1 MQPVEEAKMRDSQKP
16 TEVDEERAAALLGL
30 STGELLR
37 LSAQTGVGHAEPG
50 SDSEHR
56 VFTYAE
62 IYRMCRL
69 AVQVSG

>member
-1 MQPVEEAKMRDSQKP
+1 VVEEAKMRDSQKP
-16 TEVDEERAAALLGL
+16 TQVDEERAAALLGL

-37 LSAQTGVGHAEPG
+37 LSAETGVGRAEPG
-50 SDSEHR
+50 SDSAHR

-62 IYRMCRL
+62 LYRMCRV